1 LIRAEVEAVP
11 QAQVRPQRKRATP
24 ARAARRE
31 TSWQEAVDAFLA
43 AKRAENLSPSTLEN
57 YAWHLTGVRA
67 QTFLRDHEITSPR
80 QLTAEALEALQAE
93 LLDAG
98 VSPALTHAF
107 HRVWKNFAGFCIRRG
122 YGADP
127 DVLTV
132 KGPKQP
138 MREPETFS
146 PAEEK
151 QMLAA
156 TRSPRDRLI
165 MELLLR
171 TGLRLEELCAL
182 TVDDIID
189 GPEGS
194 YLRVRQ
200 GKGAKD
206 RIVPLDTPRVKVSKQ
221 LRQYMRNVRPS
232 DTSSRA
238 LFVTSRKSGDEYEP
252 LSARGVQL
260 MMRRISEVTGIH
272 IHPHKFRHTFATRA
286 LAAGVDV
293 MALQRVLGHTTLAM
307 VSRYVHYQKD
317 DLIAAWN
324 KRRD

>member
-1 LIRAEVEAVP
+1 MP
-11 QAQVRPQRKRATP
+11 QAQVRPQRKRAVP
-24 ARAARRE
+24 VRLDRAE
-31 TSWQEAVDAFLA
+31 KTWQEAVDAFLA
-43 AKRAENLSPSTLEN
+43 AKRSENLSVSTLEN
-57 YAWHLTGVRA
+57 YAWHLTGIRA
-67 QTFLRDHEITSPR
+67 QTFLHDHHVTSPR
-80 QLTAEALEALQAE
+80 QLTAEVLEALQAE

-98 VSPALTHAF
+98 VSPALAHAF

-138 MREPETFS
+138 MREPETFT
-146 PAEEK
+146 AEEEK
-151 QMLAA
+151 RMLAA
-156 TRSPRDRLI
+156 ARAPRDRLI

-171 TGLRLEELCAL
+171 TGLRLEELCTL
-182 TVDDIID
+182 TIDDIVD
-189 GPEGS
+189 GPEGA

-206 RIVPLDTPRVKVSKQ
+206 RIVPLDTQRVKLSRQ
-221 LRQYMRNVRPS
+221 LRQYIRSIRPS
-232 DTSSRA
+232 ETACRA
-238 LFVTSRKSGDEYEP
+238 LFLTSRRAGYDFEP
-252 LSARGVQL
+252 LSPRGVQL
-260 MMRRISEVTGIH
+260 MMRRIGEATGIH
-272 IHPHKFRHTFATRA
+272 IHPHKFRHTFATRS